1 VDRIEVPESLSELTD
16 EELTE
21 LQNSIKDAAQDLAGD
36 ASKDDNA
43 LKEVE
48 RLASE
53 HDRIGEELKSRKA
66 AEAERA
72 ARAEEALNRF
82 ADPEPDVAEV
92 EEPAA
97 EEAAAVEEAPVEEA
111 SVEEPAEDAE
121 PSTEPEVTAE
131 AAAEEIATETV
142 EEVATEELSD
152 DSAEAVADPLAAE
165 VADAT
170 EASDESKTSIEEEPE
185 ALATEDASEASADE
199 ATDEPLQ
206 EEATMT
212 TESTPDAA
220 AAATVAAL
228 EGEAP
233 DAVQPEETT
242 SFAGFS
248 VMRATNSAAGLNEG
262 DELSLKS
269 LAESITRKQHGMNNI
284 PTGTYE
290 RIVVGT
296 VVADYGDRRLGSGAE
311 ENFAILEGLR
321 HDTEALVAAGGN
333 CAPLAPSYEF
343 FRLAEELNPVEQCL
357 PAVEAPRGGIRYI
370 TPPDFRDA
378 EGGVRVTTEAEDA
391 AGYPPTAPKP
401 CVRVACPPIEECR
414 VDAVSKCVTFGNLN
428 FRVFPE
434 QVEAF
439 LADLDVIFTE
449 EKEIFY
455 LDAIDAAS
463 TAVTSGPRYGAVRSI
478 CWDLAEAAAG
488 YRRRNHMAP
497 DAVLQVMLP
506 SWVAELVKVDMVND
520 FSLGMSFVGA
530 DTNAL
535 ASEMLTR
542 LNLAPCF
549 YYDSASGA
557 GQAFNDPQGAGPL
570 NPFPSTV
577 VSYLFAPGTFVR
589 LDAGT
594 LDLGIVRD
602 SVLNGTNDL
611 QIFSEQW
618 IQVCQ
623 VGLESVRIEHT
634 VCPDGTGPAA
644 VAPIACP

>member
-1 VDRIEVPESLSELTD
+1 MDRIEVPEELSGLTI

-21 LQNSIKDAAQDLAGD
+21 LQTSIKDAAQELAGD
-36 ASKDDNA
+36 AAKEDDA

-48 RLASE
+48 RLGAE
-53 HDRIGEELKSRKA
+53 YDRIGEELASRKA

-82 ADPEPDVAEV
+82 ADPEPESTETEV
-92 EEPAA
+92 EPEI
-97 EEAAAVEEAPVEEA
+97 EAAVEAPV
-111 SVEEPAEDAE
+111 VEETDIEGE
-121 PSTEPEVTAE
+121 GTEEVAAATETEVTAE
-131 AAAEEIATETV
+131 AAAEEITEETTV
-142 EEVATEELSD
+142 EEATEELSD

-165 VADAT
+165 VAVAAV
-170 EASDESKTSIEEEPE
+170 ASDESKASIEEEPE
-185 ALATEDASEASADE
+185 ALATEDAEVTAE
-199 ATDEPLQ
+199 ATDEPPQ

-212 TESTPDAA
+212 TESIPDAA
-220 AAATVAAL
+220 AETVAAL

-233 DAVQPEETT
+233 DAVSPAETS

-248 VMRATNSAAGLNEG
+248 IMRATNSAAGLNEG
-262 DELSLKS
+262 DELSVKS
-269 LAESITRKQHGMNNI
+269 LAESITRKSHGMQNI

-296 VVADYGDRRLGSGAE
+296 MHADYGERRLGSGAE
-311 ENFAILEGLR
+311 ENFAILESLR
-321 HDTEALVAAGGN
+321 HDAEALVAAGGN
-333 CAPLAPSYEF
+333 CAPLAPSYDF
-343 FRLAEELNPVEQCL
+343 FRLAEALNPVEQCL

-401 CVRVACPPIEECR
+401 CVAVACPPIEECR

-439 LADLDVIFTE
+439 LEDLDVIFTE

-478 CWDLAEAAAG
+478 LWDLAEAAAG

-497 DAVLQVMLP
+497 DATLNVMLP

-520 FSLGMSFVGA
+520 FSLGLSFVGA

-535 ASEMLTR
+535 AAEMLAR

-549 YYDSASGA
+549 YYDSATGA
-557 GQAFNDPQGAGPL
+557 GQAFNDPQLAGPL

-611 QIFSEQW
+611 QMFSEQW

-623 VGLESVRIEHT
+623 VGLESVRLEST
-634 VCPDGTGPAA
+634 VCPDGTAPAA
-644 VAPIACP
+644 VAPIICP